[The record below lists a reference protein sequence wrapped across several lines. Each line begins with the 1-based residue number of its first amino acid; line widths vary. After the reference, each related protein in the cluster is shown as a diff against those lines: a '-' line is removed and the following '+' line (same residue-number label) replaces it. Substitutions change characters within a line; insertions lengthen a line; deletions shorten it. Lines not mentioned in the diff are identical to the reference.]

1 MEDTALTGF
10 GEVLDNSSRNYIG
23 RAGAKVNNLL
33 HNIFYARELRYAQEG

>member
-10 GEVLDNSSRNYIG
+10 GEFLDNSSRIYIG
-23 RAGAKVNNLL
+23 RAGSKVNNLL